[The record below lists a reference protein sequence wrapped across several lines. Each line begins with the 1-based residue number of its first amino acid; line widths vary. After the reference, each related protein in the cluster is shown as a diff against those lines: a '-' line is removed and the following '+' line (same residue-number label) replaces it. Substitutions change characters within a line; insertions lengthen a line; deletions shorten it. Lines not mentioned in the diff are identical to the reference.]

1 MKVEESIQLIES
13 MILEVKKDFSY
24 NGFHFL
30 LWGWLV
36 FLASVVNYL
45 LLNYIGYSSHWIG
58 WPILMGVGGI
68 ITAVVTLRDKKS
80 RSAQTILNRVM
91 GQLWLAVIIGIV
103 VLLVL
108 MPQIGI
114 SRTYPFFVLLYGIG
128 TFATGRIIK
137 FTPLIIGG
145 ALCFVLT
152 VVAAYQNFSNQLII
166 IALAILVSYIIPG
179 HLLYNKSQKECL
191 KH

>member
-1 MKVEESIQLIES
+1 MKAVESIQLIES
-13 MILEVKKDFSY
+13 MILEVKRDFSY

-36 FLASVVNYL
+36 MLAAVVNYI
-45 LLNYIGYSSHWIG
+45 LLNYLGYSNHWVG
-58 WPILMGVGGI
+58 WPILMSIGGI
-68 ITAVVTLRDKKS
+68 ITVVVTLRDKKS
-80 RSAQTILNRVM
+80 RRAQTILNRVM
-91 GQLWLAVIIGIV
+91 GQLWLTVIIGIV
-103 VLLVL
+103 VVLFL

-114 SRTYPFFVLLYGIG
+114 LNTYPIFVLLYGIG

-145 ALCFVLT
+145 ALCFVLA
-152 VVAAYQNFSNQLII
+152 VVSAYQSFSNQLII

-179 HLLYNKSQKECL
+179 HLLYNKYQKNV
-191 KH
+191 